1 MKFKNL
7 RNYSFKSI
15 GCIFSSLPVITL
27 YRSQQLVEQRH
38 ADSSLFLSSLWT
50 HHETHGL
57 LRNDQ
62 ELRTSPRSACAPPPM
77 SYVWNEGSRRN
88 YLKLVRTAHHNVTS
102 GHHPIYPPIFQNIHI
117 ISYCFFYNAMP
128 ASVAI
133 NNMCIPVTLTA
144 YFLQRHFG
152 RLPNTHFE

>member
-1 MKFKNL
+1 MFLIKHLYLNKKVFRISMKFKNL

-15 GCIFSSLPVITL
+15 GCIFSSLPLITL

-102 GHHPIYPPIFQNIHI
+102 QDITLSTTPSSRTFTLF
-117 ISYCFFYNAMP
+117 SYCFFIMP
-128 ASVAI
+128 CQHQWLLMTCA
-133 NNMCIPVTLTA
+133 
-144 YFLQRHFG
+144 FQ
-152 RLPNTHFE
+152 